1 MNQLVPG
8 MTAPTMAQ
16 PAATAPVT
24 AAPTAAVAQT
34 AAPTTPA
41 SNEVAQVAAPAGFNL
56 FAYAVHKEKAESS
69 NARKPAWECTVEE
82 LRERVTFRD
91 VQAPSNR
98 NSAEYHLRPFLSPKS
113 LPLEE
118 VLGADQHGNLI
129 NTIIVPAQYADA
141 AKEKFIE
148 QVVNQ
153 GYLDQILLRTAQE
166 IKVAKE
172 ERAAAPKKAPVDTAA
187 ADAALADLE
196 AANVAQAPAAPT
208 AAPVAPVAAPVA
220 EQAVQAAPAQAA
232 PAQGIPQMPAGMP
245 AGIPNFPG

>member
-8 MTAPTMAQ
+8 MTAPAMAQ
-16 PAATAPVT
+16 AT
-24 AAPTAAVAQT
+24 AAPV
-34 AAPTTPA
+34 AAPVAAAQAPAQAAPA
-41 SNEVAQVAAPAGFNL
+41 SNEVAQVAAPADFNIMA
-56 FAYAVHKEKAESS
+56 FAVHKEKAESS
-69 NARKPAWECTVEE
+69 NARKAPWECTVEE

-118 VLGADQHGNLI
+118 VLGADANGNAI

-141 AKEKFIE
+141 AKEQFINT
-148 QVVNQ
+148 VVNA

-166 IKVAKE
+166 LKVAKE
-172 ERAAAPKKAPVDTAA
+172 ERDAAPKKAPVDTAA

-196 AANVAQAPAAPT
+196 AANVAQA
-208 AAPVAPVAAPVA
+208 APVAGGVPTGIPAGVPTDQVAAPVA
-220 EQAVQAAPAQAA
+220 QAAPAMPQGA
-232 PAQGIPQMPAGMP
+232 PMGMP

>member
-8 MTAPTMAQ
+8 MTAPAMAQ
-16 PAATAPVT
+16 ATAATVAAPV
-24 AAPTAAVAQT
+24 AAAQ
-34 AAPTTPA
+34 APAPA
-41 SNEVAQVAAPAGFNL
+41 SNEVAQVAAPADFNIMA
-56 FAYAVHKEKAESS
+56 FAVHKEKAESS
-69 NARKPAWECTVEE
+69 NARKAPWECTVEE

-118 VLGADQHGNLI
+118 VLGADANGNAI

-141 AKEKFIE
+141 AKEQFINT
-148 QVVNQ
+148 VVNA

-166 IKVAKE
+166 LKVAKE
-172 ERAAAPKKAPVDTAA
+172 ERDAAPKKAPVDTAA

-196 AANVAQAPAAPT
+196 AANVAQTAPVAPT
-208 AAPVAPVAAPVA
+208 AQVAPVAAPVA
-220 EQAVQAAPAQAA
+220 EQAVPQAQVAPTAQA
-232 PAQGIPQMPAGMP
+232 IPQMPAGMP